1 MQRAI
6 VKVYKS
12 LVINIYINMYYFL
25 STSFAPRSILA
36 LYFILFNFFYRIHLI

>member
-12 LVINIYINMYYFL
+12 LIMNIYINMYYFL
-25 STSFAPRSILA
+25 STSFAPRTILA
-36 LYFILFNFFYRIHLI
+36 LYITFYLI